1 MSASTMAINS
11 SSTNQLVGGGHLRVV
26 SRGRATAPL
35 PTPVRA
41 EMAMWE
47 SLREG
52 LDEEMERDPRVMMM
66 GEV

>member
-1 MSASTMAINS
+1 MATVRVP
-11 SSTNQLVGGGHLRVV
+11 STNQLVGGHLRVV

-52 LDEEMERDPRVMMM
+52 LDEEMERDPKVMMM